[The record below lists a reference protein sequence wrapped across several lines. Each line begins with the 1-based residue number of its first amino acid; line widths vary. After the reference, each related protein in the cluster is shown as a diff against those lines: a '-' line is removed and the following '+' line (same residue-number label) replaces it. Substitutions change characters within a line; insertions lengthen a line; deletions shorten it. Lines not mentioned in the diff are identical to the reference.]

1 MSPAELSRRSGSQ
14 RRRRTCP
21 DNRRGALRRALLGQ
35 ASLLRDQR
43 RIAAVLISS
52 ASIALIAVLLFAR
65 GDAAGAD
72 SQAYWAAARAWLV
85 GGNPYDTSGPYLPY
99 VYPSWMLPLFVP
111 WALLPWEVAWFVW
124 RGGTI
129 LLLLASYHWAYRREP
144 LRSSVILA
152 ALSLPIA
159 VNLDT
164 GNVNL
169 LLVVVLWVAQFSA
182 PAVAGILWALATW
195 MNWIPVVFFLVLA
208 PRGRLYGLIGL
219 AISALVSLVLLP
231 LTITQLQVLF
241 GFGPR
246 PFRLDYLVFLWAAVP
261 WWYLHAEDLSRVR
274 RMSWSRIRTDVAGAL
289 RSRRALRLRL
299 WRSLGL
305 PA

>member
-1 MSPAELSRRSGSQ
+1 MSPPESASRSG
-14 RRRRTCP
+14 R
-21 DNRRGALRRALLGQ
+21 DALWRALHREALQ
-35 ASLLRDQR
+35 LRDPR
-43 RIAAVLISS
+43 RIAAVVITS
-52 ASIALIAVLLFAR
+52 ASIALITILLFAR
-65 GDAAGAD
+65 GDAGGVDA
-72 SQAYWAAARAWLV
+72 QTYWAAARIWLA
-85 GGNPYDTSGPYLPY
+85 GGNPYDTSGPYLLY

-111 WALLPWEVAWFVW
+111 LALLPWDVAWFVW

-129 LLLLASYHWAYRREP
+129 LLLLVSYHWAYRRHP
-144 LRSSVILA
+144 LRSSLVLA

-169 LLVVVLWVAQFSA
+169 LLILALWVAQFSV

-195 MNWIPVVFFLVLA
+195 MKWLPVVFFVVLA

-219 AISALVSLVLLP
+219 AVSAVLSLVLLP
-231 LTITQLQVLF
+231 LTIAQLHVLF
-241 GFGPR
+241 GVWPARQGV
-246 PFRLDYLVFLWAAVP
+246 RLDYLVFLWAAVP
-261 WWYLHAEDLSRVR
+261 WWYLHIDDLAWIR
-274 RMSWSRIRTDVAGAL
+274 RMSWSRIRANIAEML

-299 WRSLGL
+299 RRSLGL